1 MFKTQT
7 RVSVSVSE
15 HLRDMEGFCARW
27 KGTVFA
33 FCKML
38 LGDGGAAEAVT
49 LETFLAYLREGELR
63 KSEPGFPSRLFSLA
77 LNASEKYPSGSPQ
90 SPEGASQ
97 LEVALQGLP
106 RMERAVVIMRNL
118 LHFDWLPL
126 AQVIGVPQAEVHELW
141 KRGIFQLN
149 DLLQR
154 DS

>member
-7 RVSVSVSE
+7 RVSVSITE
-15 HLRDMEGFCARW
+15 RLRDMEDFCARW

-38 LGDGGAAEAVT
+38 LGDEGAAEAVT
-49 LETFLAYLREGELR
+49 LETFLVYLREGEFR
-63 KSEPGFPSRLFSLA
+63 KNETGFPFRLFSLA
-77 LNASEKYPSGSPQ
+77 LSATEKYPSGSPQ
-90 SPEGASQ
+90 IPEGPSQ
-97 LEVALQGLP
+97 LERALRGLP

-118 LHFDWLPL
+118 LHFDWERL
-126 AQVIGVPQAEVHELW
+126 AQVIGVPQTEAHELW
-141 KRGIFQLN
+141 KHGLFHLN

>member
-38 LGDGGAAEAVT
+38 LGDEGAAEAVT
-49 LETFLAYLREGELR
+49 LETFLSYLREGELR
-63 KSEPGFPSRLFSLA
+63 KSEPGFPSRLFTLA
-77 LNASEKYPSGSPQ
+77 LSASEKYPSGSPQ
-90 SPEGASQ
+90 IPEGGSQ
-97 LEVALQGLP
+97 LERALRGLP
-106 RMERAVVIMRNL
+106 RKERAVVIMRNL
-118 LHFDWLPL
+118 LHFDWARLT
-126 AQVIGVPQAEVHELW
+126 QVIGVPQTEAHEIW
-141 KRGIFQLN
+141 RRGIFQLN